1 MPLLGVEAGDV
12 AKAGENPP
20 SSADSRL
27 LGEDRTAG
35 DDATRETDPLDFRLC
50 IGDERADVLMR
61 FLTLGGGAMAMVS
74 RRRLT
79 TEISAVLSWS
89 VDARETLLR
98 RERGLRPAGSENL
111 SAARLA
117 RRCSL
122 GDKLGREAVSGM
134 LEGGGLSAGCLS
146 GDDRKLKIAF
156 MVTEARE
163 DTGQETQKN

>member
-1 MPLLGVEAGDV
+1 MGSEAGD
-12 AKAGENPP
+12 P
-20 SSADSRL
+20 STDSRP

-35 DDATRETDPLDFRLC
+35 DDATRDPLDFDGLC
-50 IGDERADVLMR
+50 IGDERVDVLMR
-61 FLTLGGGAMAMVS
+61 FFLTLSGGAMAMVS
-74 RRRLT
+74 LRRLT

-98 RERGLRPAGSENL
+98 RDRGLRPAGSENL

-156 MVTEARE
+156 MVTETR
-163 DTGQETQKN
+163 ETQTD

>member
-50 IGDERADVLMR
+50 IGDERVDVLMR

-79 TEISAVLSWS
+79 TEISAVLPWS

-98 RERGLRPAGSENL
+98 RERCFEKEKSKSVGA
-111 SAARLA
+111 
-117 RRCSL
+117 
-122 GDKLGREAVSGM
+122 
-134 LEGGGLSAGCLS
+134 
-146 GDDRKLKIAF
+146 
-156 MVTEARE
+156 
-163 DTGQETQKN
+163 